1 MEESGPIPSITSFI
15 FTVLAGSSIG
25 KSSRKGAPMIIDVS
39 KMKTV
44 ETFKVEGTEPWL
56 SKIYS
61 EFKTPKN
68 TTAPLLRGSISVDA
82 RDPACVTVKGSI
94 EYSPFVDCSRCGL
107 GISWP
112 ISETIETRFL
122 RDLPDFSD
130 DLELDEASIEEFT
143 LMDGKTFDLEE
154 LINDV
159 VQLAL
164 PARLVQA
171 GPNDECLVCDE
182 KLSEPIHDVKDVD
195 PLNPFRALK
204 NIKLDS

>member
-1 MEESGPIPSITSFI
+1 
-15 FTVLAGSSIG
+15 
-25 KSSRKGAPMIIDVS
+25 MIVDVS
-39 KMKTV
+39 KMKSV
-44 ETFKVEGTEPWL
+44 ETIKVEGTEPWL

-68 TTAPLLRGSISVDA
+68 ATLPLLQAAISVDA
-82 RDPACVTVKGSI
+82 RDPACVTVKGSVD
-94 EYSPFVDCSRCGL
+94 YTPFVDCSRCGI

-122 RDLPDFSD
+122 RDIPEFSE

-143 LMDGKTFDLEE
+143 LKDGKTFDLEE

-164 PARLVQA
+164 PPRLVRV
-171 GPNDECLVCDE
+171 GENDECLICDE
-182 KLSEPIHDVKDVD
+182 KLSEPIHNVKEAES
-195 PLNPFRALK
+195 LNPFKALK